1 MSNPRCAVCGQ
12 VNRLGAELCELCDS
26 RLDESQPGAY
36 AARFHGEEPRA
47 GALPTD
53 IPSPHFQGA
62 GDAISP
68 TLEVYRKNFALV
80 GLLVLATTLPLL
92 LIQFLTSRTVEP
104 AGTGGIGAGAGGYSL
119 YTLTDGGWGFYW
131 VMSLL
136 ANSLLEASLVYAVID
151 LQRAGASSVGACL
164 RRGLGKLPRV
174 LGLSLVCYL
183 MVYGGA
189 FLLVALG
196 WVLLGPAGAFIL
208 LLLLVLPYI
217 VVTLTLSL
225 AVPAAVAENR
235 GVFDSIGRS
244 AELTRGHKGLIFLT
258 YFIWSLVT
266 TVVGL
271 VVTASFL
278 SRGVGGWSSSPAMFL
293 QTFVGELLK
302 STTYVLTTYI
312 FLGIL
317 KERRQSA
324 EAHAP
329 YVAR

>member
-26 RLDESQPGAY
+26 RLDESPPGAD
-36 AARFHGEEPRA
+36 AARFYGEEPRA

-62 GDAISP
+62 GDGISP

-80 GLLVLATTLPLL
+80 GLIVLASALPLL
-92 LIQFLTSRTVEP
+92 LIQFLTSRTIELP
-104 AGTGGIGAGAGGYSL
+104 ETGGIGAGAGGHSF
-119 YTLTDGGWGFYW
+119 TAPSDGGWGLYRVVSLF
-131 VMSLL
+131 VDSLL
-136 ANSLLEASLVYAVID
+136 AASLVYAVID
-151 LQRAGASSVGACL
+151 LQRAGSSSVGACL
-164 RRGLGKLPRV
+164 RRGFGKMLRV
-174 LGLSLVCYL
+174 AALTFVYDL
-183 MVYGGA
+183 MLYGGA
-189 FLLVALG
+189 ALLLMMG
-196 WVLLGPAGAFIL
+196 WVLLGLPGVALMVIIL
-208 LLLLVLPYI
+208 LVPLV

-225 AVPAAVAENR
+225 AVPVAVAENR
-235 GVFDSIGRS
+235 GVFDSFRRS

-258 YFIWSLVT
+258 YFIWWLVT

-271 VVTASFL
+271 VVTASFYA
-278 SRGVGGWSSSPAMFL
+278 RGGANWSPAATVVN
-293 QTFVGELLK
+293 TFVGELLK
-302 STTYVLTTYI
+302 STTYVLATYI

-324 EAHAP
+324 EARAP